1 MAEEQVINTEE
12 TVQAEPQTEQ
22 SENVS
27 HETPEV
33 MERPEIIPEKFWN
46 PETGEIN
53 LEDMAKSYH
62 HLEKFASGKKDE
74 MRDSLIAE
82 LQTEAREGLPEDSK
96 GYTLP
101 KLVEG
106 ITEEIVEANPLTG
119 WWRDKCHTMGLNQEQ
134 FEDGI
139 NQYVDMMQSGQI
151 NTEEEMNKLGE
162 NANDRVNAINSWAQS
177 FFPPEEFETVV
188 NTLGTTAQGIGVLER
203 IQDSMRSNMG
213 NSESVAQPER
223 ELEIPDVKAMM
234 NDKRYYDSRHRDP
247 AYVKQVD
254 EAWARLNRA
263 GKV

>member
-1 MAEEQVINTEE
+1 MAEEQAPAEEAQQTEE
-12 TVQAEPQTEQ
+12 VSRETTEQ
-22 SENVS
+22 
-27 HETPEV
+27 EV

-46 PETGEIN
+46 NETGEIN

-74 MRDSLIAE
+74 MKDSIIAE
-82 LQTEAREGLPEDSK
+82 LQTEAREGLPEDST
-96 GYTLP
+96 GYDLP

-106 ITEEIVEANPLTG
+106 ITEEMVEANPLTG
-119 WWRDKCHTMGLNQEQ
+119 WWRDRCHEMGLNQEQ

-151 NTEEEMNKLGE
+151 NVEEEMSKLGE

-177 FFPPEEFETVV
+177 FFPPEEFETIV

-203 IQDSMRSNMG
+203 IQDSMRSNIG
-213 NSESVAQPER
+213 NSENVAQPER
-223 ELEIPDVKAMM
+223 ELGIDDVKAMM
-234 NDKRYYDSRHRDP
+234 NDKRYFDQRHRD
-247 AYVKQVD
+247 ASYVKKVD